1 MIVPS
6 IPNRGVA
13 LSCVP
18 FTSGIVIQENGDKIE
33 AVLNDGTPYSPWAL
47 EKDIPVDI
55 VRMPRTFTPGT
66 NSTIILPFDFDT
78 AWYPNVDFYKPMKV
92 YRNGSTTSVDMEIV
106 RGFVPAHTPLC
117 CIPHETTLPVLERPV
132 VLKLGTPL
140 SYDVESSLPRAS
152 VLKMMG
158 CYRHLT
164 FSGQSLYTSYGFAG
178 SVSGTGAYE
187 VGSLVIAGVGAW
199 TRPGRC
205 FMRGDLNSV

>member
-33 AVLNDGTPYSPWAL
+33 AVFNDGSPYLPWAL
-47 EKDIPVDI
+47 EKDTPVDI

-92 YRNGSTTSVDMEIV
+92 YKDVSVAMEIV

-117 CIPHETTLPVLERPV
+117 CILHETTLPVLERPV

-140 SYDVESSLPRAS
+140 SYDIESNLSRIP

-158 CYRHLT
+158 CYRHVV
-164 FSGQSLYTSYGFAG
+164 FSGRYADYGFAASASG
-178 SVSGTGAYE
+178 SGSYE
-187 VGSLVIAGVGAW
+187 VGQLVRSGVGSW
-199 TRPGRC
+199 IRPGRC
-205 FMRGDLNSV
+205 FMRGALNVV

>member
-18 FTSGIVIQENGDKIE
+18 FTSGIVIQENGGKIE
-33 AVLNDGTPYSPWAL
+33 AVLNDGSPYLPWAL
-47 EKDIPVDI
+47 EKDTPVDI
-55 VRMPRTFTPGT
+55 VRIPRTFTPGT

-78 AWYPNVDFYKPMKV
+78 AWYPNVDFYKPVKV

-117 CIPHETTLPVLERPV
+117 CIPHETTLPVLEHPV
-132 VLKLGTPL
+132 ALKLGTPL
-140 SYDVESSLPRAS
+140 SYDVESSLPQIS

-158 CYRHLT
+158 CYRHVV
-164 FSGQSLYTSYGFAG
+164 FSGRYADYGFAS
-178 SVSGTGAYE
+178 SVSGSGSYE
-187 VGSLVIAGVGAW
+187 VGQLVRAGIGAW

-205 FMRGDLNSV
+205 VMRGALNSV